1 MARFSK
7 SILFILFTFLL
18 FSCQEGGEAGDLLG
32 QWRMKGS
39 DTNYISFS
47 GSVTWIKSI
56 HINDKGVFGS
66 FQHVGDSL
74 FIQCYSSEG
83 MPEDTVIV
91 EQAFGLKPFKNIRV
105 KIDVL
110 DSDCLILSKDNKT
123 WSFNKY

>member
-1 MARFSK
+1 MAKYFK
-7 SILFILFTFLL
+7 HILLLTSYFLL
-18 FSCQEGGEAGDLLG
+18 LTSCQEGSEAGDLFG
-32 QWRMKGS
+32 QWRQTGS
-39 DTNYISFS
+39 DTNYMSFS
-47 GSVTWIKSI
+47 GSVALFRNSLEGRVYG
-56 HINDKGVFGS
+56 N
-66 FQHVGDSL
+66 FQHKGDSL

-110 DSDCLILSKDNKT
+110 DSDCLILSKDDKT